1 MQIYSYTTRIHA
13 DIFYIECIMQISL
26 YTTRLHADT
35 FTHNAITCS
44 YFCVWFEYMQKCFV
58 QHEYMHIYL
67 WTVWLHTYTFL
78 YRSATYIYICV
89 QIGYIQIFLCK
100 GCYIQIS
107 LCTEWLHA
115 NKWPWLTSSPPSM
128 YPVFQNTDERAP
140 WLYLSLLSC
149 MDTTSRE
156 GAWQAKKP
164 AISNYLLNTIR
175 PQ

>member
-1 MQIYSYTTRIHA
+1 MQILLRI
-13 DIFYIECIMQISL
+13 M
-26 YTTRLHADT
+26 RLHVVI
-35 FTHNAITCS
+35 FVYGLSTCKNVLYS
-44 YFCVWFEYMQKCFV
+44 TSTCIYICEQCGYI
-58 QHEYMHIYL
+58 HIL
-67 WTVWLHTYTFL
+67 FL